1 MNGPASVHFTILSA
15 AVQGVLESGRI
26 DVSYAQDGTGSS
38 GHSPTRCPAT
48 ARLYRNSDSWR
59 RVTAASKT

>member
-15 AVQGVLESGRI
+15 AVQGVLESGHI

-38 GHSPTRCPAT
+38 GHSPTRCSPT
-48 ARLYRNSDSWR
+48 ARL
-59 RVTAASKT
+59 